1 MNELLFF
8 LHLILIF
15 GFGVIALKLG
25 KLYLT
30 TWVAIQAI
38 LANLFVV
45 KQIFFFHCNV
55 TCSDVFVIGSILG
68 LNLLQEYF
76 DRETAKKALWGAFFA
91 MLFFAA
97 MSQIHLLYTPS
108 SYDATQD
115 AFHCVLSSSP
125 RLFTAS
131 ILVFF
136 ITQQMDIRTFH
147 FLKNKASFIPFPLR
161 NGISTTLTQFTDT
174 LLFSIFGLWG
184 LVSSLWDVILI
195 SFLIKLII
203 IFSITPLLAFVR
215 WMVPKS
221 QRAQQERDAS

>member
-1 MNELLFF
+1 MNEILFF

-25 KLYLT
+25 KAYLT

-45 KQIFFFHCNV
+45 KQMFFFHYNV
-55 TCSDVFVIGSILG
+55 TCSDVFAIGSILG

-76 DRETAKKALWGAFFA
+76 DKESAKRALWGAFFA

-108 SYDATQD
+108 TYDTTQS
-115 AFHCVLSSSP
+115 AFTCILAPSP
-125 RLFTAS
+125 RLFAAS
-131 ILVFF
+131 VIVFLL
-136 ITQQMDIRTFH
+136 TQHMDIRLFQV
-147 FLKNKASFIPFPLR
+147 LKQKAGFIPFPLR
-161 NGISTTLTQFTDT
+161 SSLSTALTQFTDT
-174 LLFSIFGLWG
+174 FLFSILGLWG
-184 LVSSLWDVILI
+184 LVSSLWDIIFI

-203 IFSITPLLAFVR
+203 ISCLTPLLALVKR
-215 WMVPKS
+215 IVPVPP
-221 QRAQQERDAS
+221 RVAA